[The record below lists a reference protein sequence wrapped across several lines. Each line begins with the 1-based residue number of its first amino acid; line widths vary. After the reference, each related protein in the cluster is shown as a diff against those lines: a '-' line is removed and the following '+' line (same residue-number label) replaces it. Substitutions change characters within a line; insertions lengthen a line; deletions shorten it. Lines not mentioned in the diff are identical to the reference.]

1 MLTKLAE
8 CGKYSICAEWRAALL
23 GNILSL
29 LQHDN
34 HSLPSERVSFSQGNM
49 TIKLLQ
55 KSDFGYYECVA
66 RNSVATIVTSTQVGW
81 LGMHPGYWEKL

>member
-1 MLTKLAE
+1 MCRVESNSSRKHHVF
-8 CGKYSICAEWRAALL
+8 S
-23 GNILSL
+23 
-29 LQHDN
+29 QHDN

-66 RNSVATIVTSTQVGW
+66 RNSVATIVTSTQVG
-81 LGMHPGYWEKL
+81 